1 MDREERITEDP
12 RIPGGKP
19 TVRGRRIPVDL
30 VNGGAWR
37 RRDILDAY
45 PALTSEVIA
54 ACQRCAATGASLSY
68 TTWTE
73 FEAMLDEAGRFN
85 AEKRRHPD

>member
-1 MDREERITEDP
+1 ME
-12 RIPGGKP
+12 
-19 TVRGRRIPVDL
+19 
-30 VNGGAWR
+30 GAWR

-54 ACQRCAATGASLSY
+54 AARRRCAATGASLSY
-68 TTWTE
+68 ATWTE

-85 AEKRRHPD
+85 AEKRRHQ